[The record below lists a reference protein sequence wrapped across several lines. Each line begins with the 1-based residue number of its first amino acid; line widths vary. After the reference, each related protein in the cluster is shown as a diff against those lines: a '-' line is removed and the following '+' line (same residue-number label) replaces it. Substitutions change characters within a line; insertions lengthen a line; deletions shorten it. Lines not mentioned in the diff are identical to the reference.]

1 MNDPSRAT
9 SSGSVPRAAAGLNVE
24 SCRHDAR
31 AAFEALLQYLPMALA
46 VHEIMRMRALAE
58 VGVLPTP
65 LLDVGCGDGLFW
77 EVLTR
82 DLLSG
87 KSENVA
93 GLVGIDINPHELRL
107 ASLRLSPLGADV
119 RMLDITEDG
128 SQRELDDRLGSFKT
142 VIANCSLE
150 HVPKLE
156 VALANIKRYMA
167 PDGELFLFVPA
178 PRWSDAYV
186 VKKVLGKISNRLA
199 GTYGGMWDGFYRH
212 HHLYSG
218 NVWAY
223 LLRGVGFDAQVR
235 AIGSKRA
242 NVVREL
248 WLPPALLSFLYK
260 CVFKHYPERF
270 VAPLKSWYL
279 PRLKGFLS
287 EVESGTVVH
296 DRLEDPEVIEYVIR
310 AKPIP

>member
-1 MNDPSRAT
+1 MSTAPQKAAADPSGVA
-9 SSGSVPRAAAGLNVE
+9 GGLNVQF
-24 SCRHDAR
+24 CRQDAR
-31 AAFEALLQYLPMALA
+31 AAFRALLQYMPMALA
-46 VHEIMRMRALAE
+46 VHELMRMRALAE

-93 GLVGIDINPHELRL
+93 GLVGIDINADELKL
-107 ASLRLSPLGADV
+107 ASVRLSPIGGDV
-119 RMLDITEDG
+119 RKVDITDQG
-128 SQRELDDRLGSFKT
+128 SQRALDDRLGTFKT

-156 VALANIKRYMA
+156 LALANIKRHMA

-186 VKKVLGKISNRLA
+186 VKRVLNKISSRLG

-218 NVWAY
+218 NVWTY
-223 LLRGVGFDAQVR
+223 LLRGVGFESQVR

-242 NVVREL
+242 NVIREL

-260 CVFKHYPERF
+260 CVFKHYPARL
-270 VAPLKSWYL
+270 VAPLKYWYL
-279 PRLKGFLS
+279 PRIDEFLA
-287 EVESGTVVH
+287 EVERGSVVH
-296 DRLEDPEVIEYVIR
+296 DDLENPEVIEYVIR
-310 AKPIP
+310 ARIAQ